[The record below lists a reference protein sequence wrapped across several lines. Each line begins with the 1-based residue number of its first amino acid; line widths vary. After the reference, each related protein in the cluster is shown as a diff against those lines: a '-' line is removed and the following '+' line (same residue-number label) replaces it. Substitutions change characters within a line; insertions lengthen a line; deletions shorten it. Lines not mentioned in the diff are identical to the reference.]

1 MPVHR
6 LQSPF
11 QHWFRGLAAEIL
23 AFALFVLV
31 AFLFSVLVSL
41 VF

>member
-11 QHWFRGLAAEIL
+11 QHWFRGLIAEVI
-23 AFALFVLV
+23 AFALFVFAVFLV
-31 AFLFSVLVSL
+31 AVAVSL
-41 VF
+41 VL

>member
-11 QHWFRGLAAEIL
+11 QHWFRGLLVEIL
-23 AFALFVLV
+23 AFVLFVFAVFALSV
-31 AFLFSVLVSL
+31 AVSL
-41 VF
+41 VL

>member
-11 QHWFRGLAAEIL
+11 QHWFRGLLTEVIV
-23 AFALFVLV
+23 FALFVLV
-31 AFLFSVLVSL
+31 VFGLSVAVSL
-41 VF
+41 VL